1 MDPATNN
8 PSITPDTRS
17 VVKELNRFTARP
29 DVLAALRRARAE
41 AEQRLRQ
48 DPDLC
53 AACIALDPVPLGWA
67 APNAVGSI
75 RVSVTRDAGG
85 DSVERHIN
93 STQYLLAL
101 DGPVETHVQTADG
114 WRVDRYGQGDSA
126 LLQDRWHVVPS
137 GIWHR
142 TVAPDASYWGIVA
155 FHSAREVSDEYR

>member
-1 MDPATNN
+1 MNAAANN

-17 VVKELNRFTARP
+17 VVEELNRFAARP

-48 DPDLC
+48 DPDLST
-53 AACIALDPVPLGWA
+53 AVIALDPSSLGWT
-67 APNAVGSI
+67 APDAVGSI
-75 RVSVTRDAGG
+75 RVSVTRDGAGG
-85 DSVERHIN
+85 GIERHLN
-93 STQYLLAL
+93 STQYLLVL

-126 LLQDRWHVVPS
+126 GLQDRWHVVPP
-137 GIWHR
+137 GLWHK
-142 TVAPDASYWGIVA
+142 TLAPDASYWGIVA

>member
-17 VVKELNRFTARP
+17 IVEELNRFAARP

-41 AEQRLRQ
+41 AEKRLRQ
-48 DPDLC
+48 DPDLS
-53 AACIALDPVPLGWA
+53 AAFIALDPLSLGWTA
-67 APNAVGSI
+67 LDAVGSI
-75 RVSVTRDAGG
+75 RVSATRDAGG
-85 DSVERHIN
+85 DRIERHVN
-93 STQYLLAL
+93 STQYLLVL

-126 LLQDRWHVVPS
+126 ELEDRWHVVPP

-142 TVAPDASYWGIVA
+142 TVAPGASYWGIIA
-155 FHSAREVSDEYR
+155 FHSAREVRDEYR

>member
-1 MDPATNN
+1 MFWPRCGVPVRRRSNDCDRIPISAQPASPWILCRLGGRHRTQ
-8 PSITPDTRS
+8 
-17 VVKELNRFTARP
+17 
-29 DVLAALRRARAE
+29 LAASGSAS
-41 AEQRLRQ
+41 
-48 DPDLC
+48 
-53 AACIALDPVPLGWA
+53 LG
-67 APNAVGSI
+67 
-75 RVSVTRDAGG
+75 TRGG